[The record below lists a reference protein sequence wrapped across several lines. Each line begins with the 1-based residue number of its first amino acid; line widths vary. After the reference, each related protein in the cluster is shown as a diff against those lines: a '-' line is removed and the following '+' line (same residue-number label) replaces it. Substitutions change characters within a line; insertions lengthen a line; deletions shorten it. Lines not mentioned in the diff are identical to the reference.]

1 MNLPQN
7 KHTFLFAAAIVFF
20 VCNPLAARADVVQNV
35 HDTLTSDP
43 PHSNGGWTQYLGTGL
58 SGHLTDASF
67 PIRFTRSIYYG
78 PNFGISIVTCS
89 DPAYLHCSG
98 VSNNNHF
105 TLTPLGTAGVET
117 DVLLSIELESSG
129 GFDFNPSRYYYFVV
143 RNYAVNSG
151 GSFRIYG
158 SAIDTYPGG
167 ATNAGGL
174 ADLAFTLVGANSG
187 PALPNMLL
195 IPGLKGSELKIG
207 ADTVWP
213 PAIWSDDVSR
223 LALTSEGVSENPVV
237 VDGLVETFYGTP
249 IYSGFTS
256 FADSLV
262 ADDTVAAWESLPYDW
277 RFSPEQVITDGIET
291 PGGHIDPIAVVEEL
305 AAQASSGKV
314 VIVAHSMGGLVGK
327 ALIKKLESEGK
338 ESLIDSFI
346 MVGAPQLGTPQAVVA
361 LLHGDSMG
369 ILADIFIV
377 NPATSRTVAQ
387 NFQSAYD
394 LLPSPRYFEE
404 VSDPV
409 IAFDSAASF
418 TDTWREYWDD
428 TVDSYTEFVEFVT
441 GTGVPRSKPDLNI
454 IRIPEVLRSDLT
466 ENAADFHT
474 VYDNYEIPAAIRTVQ
489 IAGWGLQTVKAIKYL
504 NRHSLPSYGVIK
516 TAEGDKTVVYPSAI
530 STELAES
537 YYVDLFHYNTNLNHS
552 NQHRDLLSVIP
563 VQETVRLVINDD
575 TIDSIN
581 YLTSTK
587 PETSEIGAQLVIS
600 THSPVILGVRD
611 QNDNFTGI
619 NLDQDLE
626 AEILSVTEDIP
637 GSSFLSFGESQ
648 YIFLPNEGLYTATF
662 RGIGTGPTTV
672 EIANFA
678 NDAETFLASYSE
690 MPVSPG
696 TNATFV
702 VDSAT
707 PETTEIGIDINGDGD
722 TDLIAVP
729 DGTEPSIEQIIAL
742 LKAKIEVLDVKKNL
756 KQRLLKKVQ
765 KLEKKIAKQKDKQT
779 VRVLMNL
786 EKKIV
791 KNEEKGKLSDADVEE
806 ILLLLEQL
814 ENAL

>member
-489 IAGWGLQTVKAIKYL
+489 IAGWGLQTVKAVKYL
-504 NRHSLPSYGVIK
+504 NRHFLQSYGPFF
-516 TAEGDKTVVYPSAI
+516 TREGDGVVVYPSAVSSLANAYFFNI
-530 STELAES
+530 FDYNDVFSTD
-537 YYVDLFHYNTNLNHS
+537 VK
-552 NQHRDLLSVIP
+552 HRDLFSAASIEEAIVSVLNGDPIS
-563 VQETVRLVINDD
+563 ENSFITAI
-575 TIDSIN
+575 
-581 YLTSTK
+581 K
-587 PETSEIGAQLVIS
+587 PPIAEVDGQLIIS
-600 THSPVILGVRD
+600 THSPVILGVYD
-611 QNDNFTGI
+611 GGSFTGI
-619 NLDQDLE
+619 DPNQDIT
-626 AEILSVTEDIP
+626 AEVLTVTEGIP
-637 GSSFLSFGESQ
+637 GSTFISFGESQ
-648 YIFLPNEGLYTATF
+648 YIFLPNDGSYTVVFT
-662 RGIGTGPTTV
+662 GVGTGPTTV
-672 EIANFA
+672 EIGSFV
-678 NDAETFLASYSE
+678 NDVETTIASYTDI
-690 MPVSPG
+690 PVLPG
-696 TNATFV
+696 TEATFT
-702 VDSAT
+702 VDSAA
-707 PETTEIGIDINGDGD
+707 PQNSEIEVDTNGDGD
-722 TDLIAVP
+722 IDLIIVA
-729 DGTEPSIEQIIAL
+729 DGEEISLEEIIAF
-742 LKAKIEVLDVKKNL
+742 LKMKIEALDVKKSL
-756 KQRLLKKVQ
+756 KKDLLKRVER
-765 KLEKKIAKQKDKQT
+765 LEKKIAKNKKKQASKVI
-779 VRVLMNL
+779 VRISKGVA
-786 EKKIV
+786 KKA
-791 KNEEKGKLSDADVEE
+791 EKGKLSDADVQE
-806 ILLLLEQL
+806 IFALLDQIEK
-814 ENAL
+814 AL